1 MTVIELNE
9 PLPADPDG
17 VNDQRA
23 HWAGVAIDAFQ
34 EATGTDREDVLC
46 DLLTDLMHWADRQ
59 DFDFE
64 AAFWRAEDHYRE
76 ETRPVDE
83 PPPAAPA
90 AERNDIIQTRR
101 NSQ

>member
-1 MTVIELNE
+1 MTVIPLNE

-23 HWAGVAIDAFQ
+23 YWAGVAIDAFQ
-34 EATGTDREDVLC
+34 KATGTDREDVLC

-90 AERNDIIQTRR
+90 AERTGISQTRR

>member
-1 MTVIELNE
+1 MTIATLNE
-9 PLPADPDG
+9 TLPPDPDG
-17 VNDQRA
+17 INDQRA
-23 HWAGVAIDAFQ
+23 DWAGIAIDEFQ
-34 EATGTDREDVLC
+34 KATGTDREDVLC
-46 DLLTDLMHWADRQ
+46 DLLTDLMHWADRHR
-59 DFDFE
+59 FDFE

-90 AERNDIIQTRR
+90 AERTHITQTKR